1 MVDWGFSYLVHNLI
15 CKKLEIPP
23 LMELINENKLYN
35 PLFLS
40 FILFIFSF
48 LLWLK
53 LSKHKLQNLPPSPPK
68 LPIIGH
74 LHKLVKL
81 PHRSLRDLSL
91 KYGSLM
97 FLNLGQNPTLVVS
110 SADSLKEMV
119 KNYDVVFM
127 NKPNTTAAN
136 ILFYGCKDLGFSP
149 YGDYWRQVRK
159 LCVLELLSA
168 RRVQSFQFVREEEVD
183 AIIRKIREAAVNG
196 DVVDLTKMLMAVS
209 SNIVSR
215 SVISRKAEDD
225 NGGIHFGELTRRVMV
240 LFTTLCF
247 GDFWPSLKWLD
258 YVTGF
263 ISRLKSTFWELDL
276 FFDQVIDE
284 HKEKE
289 AIDETKDFLSII
301 LQLQKDGLDLTQD
314 NIKAILLDMFAGGT
328 ETTSTTAEWAMS
340 ELLKKPDV
348 LKKVEQDVRKVAKN
362 KQKIELNDLNQM
374 KYLKCVIKETLR
386 LHPPVVFLVRRGT
399 SEAVKLGNY
408 DIPPDT
414 TVFINVW
421 AIQRDP
427 IWWENPEEFIPER
440 FENSRVDFKGQD
452 FQFIPFGCGRRDCP
466 GMPFAIASLEYL
478 VANLLFRFDWKLGDG
493 ETAET
498 LDLIE
503 NYGLTVNKKVP
514 LRVMPTIFH
523 PST

>member
-1 MVDWGFSYLVHNLI
+1 
-15 CKKLEIPP
+15 
-23 LMELINENKLYN
+23 
-35 PLFLS
+35 
-40 FILFIFSF
+40 
-48 LLWLK
+48 
-53 LSKHKLQNLPPSPPK
+53 
-68 LPIIGH
+68 
-74 LHKLVKL
+74 
-81 PHRSLRDLSL
+81 
-91 KYGSLM
+91 
-97 FLNLGQNPTLVVS
+97 
-110 SADSLKEMV
+110 MV
-119 KNYDVVFM
+119 KNYDTVFM

-159 LCVLELLSA
+159 LCALELLSA
-168 RRVQSFQFVREEEVD
+168 RSVQTFQFVREEEVD
-183 AIIRKIREAAVNG
+183 AIIRKIHEAAVNG
-196 DVVDLTKMLMAVS
+196 DVVDLTKMLMA
-209 SNIVSR
+209 SR
-215 SVISRKAEDD
+215 
-225 NGGIHFGELTRRVMV
+225 
-240 LFTTLCF
+240 
-247 GDFWPSLKWLD
+247 
-258 YVTGF
+258 
-263 ISRLKSTFWELDL
+263 
-276 FFDQVIDE
+276 VIDE

-289 AIDETKDFLSII
+289 AIDEKKDFISII
-301 LQLQKDGLDLTQD
+301 LQLQKDGLDLTQG
-314 NIKAILLDMFAGGT
+314 NIKAIILDMFAGGT

-340 ELLKKPDV
+340 ELLKKSDV

-362 KQKIELNDLNQM
+362 KQKIDLNDLNET

-386 LHPPVVFLVRRGT
+386 LHPPVVFLVR
-399 SEAVKLGNY
+399 NY

-427 IWWENPEEFIPER
+427 TWWENPEEFIPER
-440 FENSRVDFKGQD
+440 FENSRVHFKGQD

-493 ETAET
+493 ETTET

>member
-1 MVDWGFSYLVHNLI
+1 
-15 CKKLEIPP
+15 
-23 LMELINENKLYN
+23 
-35 PLFLS
+35 
-40 FILFIFSF
+40 
-48 LLWLK
+48 
-53 LSKHKLQNLPPSPPK
+53 
-68 LPIIGH
+68 
-74 LHKLVKL
+74 
-81 PHRSLRDLSL
+81 
-91 KYGSLM
+91 
-97 FLNLGQNPTLVVS
+97 
-110 SADSLKEMV
+110 
-119 KNYDVVFM
+119 
-127 NKPNTTAAN
+127 
-136 ILFYGCKDLGFSP
+136 
-149 YGDYWRQVRK
+149 
-159 LCVLELLSA
+159 
-168 RRVQSFQFVREEEVD
+168 
-183 AIIRKIREAAVNG
+183 
-196 DVVDLTKMLMAVS
+196 
-209 SNIVSR
+209 
-215 SVISRKAEDD
+215 
-225 NGGIHFGELTRRVMV
+225 
-240 LFTTLCF
+240 
-247 GDFWPSLKWLD
+247 
-258 YVTGF
+258 
-263 ISRLKSTFWELDL
+263 
-276 FFDQVIDE
+276 
-284 HKEKE
+284 
-289 AIDETKDFLSII
+289 
-301 LQLQKDGLDLTQD
+301 
-314 NIKAILLDMFAGGT
+314 MFAGGT

-503 NYGLTVNKKVP
+503 NYGLTVTKKVP

>member
-1 MVDWGFSYLVHNLI
+1 
-15 CKKLEIPP
+15 
-23 LMELINENKLYN
+23 MELINENKLYN

-48 LLWLK
+48 LLRLK

-97 FLNLGQNPTLVVS
+97 FLKLGQNPTLVVS

-119 KNYDVVFM
+119 KNYDTVFM

-159 LCVLELLSA
+159 LCALELLSA
-168 RRVQSFQFVREEEVD
+168 RSVQTFQFVREEEVD
-183 AIIRKIREAAVNG
+183 AIIRKIHEAAVNG
-196 DVVDLTKMLMAVS
+196 DVVDLTK
-209 SNIVSR
+209 I
-215 SVISRKAEDD
+215 RKAEDD
-225 NGGIHFGELTRRVMV
+225 NGGFHFGELTRRVMV

-258 YVTGF
+258 YV
-263 ISRLKSTFWELDL
+263 
-276 FFDQVIDE
+276 IDE

-289 AIDETKDFLSII
+289 AIDEKKDFISII
-301 LQLQKDGLDLTQD
+301 LQLQKDGLDLTQG
-314 NIKAILLDMFAGGT
+314 NIKAIILDMFAGGT

-340 ELLKKPDV
+340 ELLKKSDV

-362 KQKIELNDLNQM
+362 KQKIDLNDLNEM

-386 LHPPVVFLVRRGT
+386 LHPPVVFLV
-399 SEAVKLGNY
+399 L
-408 DIPPDT
+408 
-414 TVFINVW
+414 FINVW

-427 IWWENPEEFIPER
+427 TWWENPEEFIPER
-440 FENSRVDFKGQD
+440 FENSRVHFKGQD
-452 FQFIPFGCGRRDCP
+452 FQFIPFRCGRRDCP

-493 ETAET
+493 ETTET